1 VKRIRPPLSKALAWC
16 LALRCPVCGRS
27 RIFAR
32 LFQIEERCAACGAV
46 FKREEGFFVG
56 AILVA
61 VVTTEAVIVL
71 AYLISLPIVAA
82 HYQLVIGVL
91 LGLALI
97 FPVLFFH
104 HSWSIWLSF
113 DHFIEGLPQ
122 EPAGLQTS
130 LPNDRGARK
139 E

>member
-1 VKRIRPPLSKALAWC
+1 MKRIRPPLIKSLLWC
-16 LALRCPVCGRS
+16 LALRCPACGHS
-27 RIFAR
+27 RIFAN
-32 LFQIEERCAACGAV
+32 LFKVKERCDACGAI

-56 AILVA
+56 AIMVA

-71 AYLISLPIVAA
+71 AYLISLPIIST
-82 HYQLVIGVL
+82 HYEVVIAVL
-91 LGLALI
+91 LTLALI
-97 FPVLFFH
+97 FPVAFFH

-122 EPAGLQTS
+122 TRAGSRTS
-130 LPNDRGARK
+130 RP

>member
-1 VKRIRPPLSKALAWC
+1 MALKRIRPSLSKSLAWV
-16 LALRCPVCGRS
+16 LTLRCPACGGS

-32 LFQIEERCAACGAV
+32 PFHVKERCESCGAV

-56 AILVA
+56 AIMVA

-71 AYLISLPIVAA
+71 AYLISLPIVSD
-82 HYQLVIGVL
+82 HYDLVIGL
-91 LGLALI
+91 LLVLALL
-97 FPVLFFH
+97 FPVAFFH

-122 EPAGLQTS
+122 SPMRSRAS
-130 LPNDRGARK
+130 PPH
-139 E
+139 

>member
-1 VKRIRPPLSKALAWC
+1 LVWC
-16 LALRCPVCGRS
+16 LALRCPACGRS

-32 LFQIEERCAACGAV
+32 LFHLKERCEACGV
-46 FKREEGFFVG
+46 IFKREEGFFVG

-71 AYLISLPIVAA
+71 AYLISLPIIAG
-82 HYQLVIGVL
+82 HDQLVIGIL
-91 LGLALI
+91 LTLALL
-97 FPVLFFH
+97 FPFAFFH

-122 EPAGLQTS
+122 ANVGSRASRPH
-130 LPNDRGARK
+130 
-139 E
+139 